1 MLATEPRAEPR
12 SAGKSLRRPVALVTG
27 GAGGIGSATC
37 RGLADLGYAVVVNHL
52 GSADDAARLAST
64 IDGTA
69 IEADVADLAAVVD
82 MFIEIERTLG
92 PVAVVVCGAGFSEVS
107 PIDAL
112 SASQWDRM
120 LAVHL
125 GGAFNVIRAAV
136 PSMSLVSAAAI
147 VTIASELALSGSAE
161 RAHYVSAKA
170 ALIGLTKS
178 VAHEL
183 APLGITANCVAP
195 GPIDTPLLTP
205 HHRSAEFVQ
214 ALPLRRLGT
223 PSEVADAVT
232 YLVRARW
239 TTGQVLS
246 PNGGAVIQ

>member
-1 MLATEPRAEPR
+1 MAAAAPLVEQR
-12 SAGKSLRRPVALVTG
+12 STGASGRRPVALVTG
-27 GAGGIGSATC
+27 GAGAIGGATC

-52 GSADDAARLAST
+52 DTAGDAALLAST
-64 IDGTA
+64 IDGAA
-69 IEADVADLAAVVD
+69 IEADVADLTAVED
-82 MFIEIERTLG
+82 MFIEIERTFG
-92 PVAVVVCGAGFSEVS
+92 PVSVVVCGAGFSEVS
-107 PIDAL
+107 PIDSL
-112 SASQWDRM
+112 TASQWDRM

-125 GGAFNVIRAAV
+125 GGAFNVIRTAI
-136 PSMSLVSAAAI
+136 PSMSLVSDAAI

-195 GPIDTPLLTP
+195 GPIDTPLLSP
-205 HHRSAEFVQ
+205 HHRTAEFFE

-223 PSEVADAVT
+223 PTEVADAVM
-232 YLVRARW
+232 YLVKARW